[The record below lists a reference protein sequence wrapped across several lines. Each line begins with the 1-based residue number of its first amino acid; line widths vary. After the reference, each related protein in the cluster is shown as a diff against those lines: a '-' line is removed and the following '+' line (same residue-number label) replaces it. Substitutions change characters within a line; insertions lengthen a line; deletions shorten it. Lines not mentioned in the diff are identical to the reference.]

1 MKSIASPCILSSHPN
16 QNDVFNTP
24 NITLQLTCLTVSLRC
39 DFSVLNCFNYT
50 DKKRVSGLAIIDIFN
65 GDADG
70 ICALTQL
77 RNATPVD
84 SKLVTGV
91 KRDIQLMDQ
100 IEAQAG
106 DSITVLDVSL
116 DKNRDGLNAALEA
129 GAEVFYVDHHFAG
142 GIPESDQLTT
152 IINTAADVC
161 TSILVN
167 GHLKGQFVEW
177 AVTGAFGDNLK
188 DSARALAQ
196 PLGLSEQELN
206 RLENLGIYI
215 NYNGYGSNLE
225 DLHFTPEDLY
235 RQVSPY
241 GSPFDFMNEN
251 RQSFEKLENGYRSDM
266 ASAANLEAEFVT
278 DRVAAFILPNK
289 PWARRVSGVYS
300 NDLANATP
308 TRAHAVFT
316 EKANGNYLISVRAPL
331 DNKVG
336 ADELCR
342 SFPTGGG
349 RAAAAGIND
358 LPADQLDHFMG
369 QFSQFYNR

>member
-1 MKSIASPCILSSHPN
+1 M
-16 QNDVFNTP
+16 
-24 NITLQLTCLTVSLRC
+24 
-39 DFSVLNCFNYT
+39 LNCHRKFHGGSN
-50 DKKRVSGLAIIDIFN
+50 LAIIDIFN

-77 RNATPVD
+77 RNAVPAV

-100 IEAQAG
+100 IEANAG

-116 DKNRDGLNAALEA
+116 DKNRDGLSAALKA
-129 GAEVFYVDHHFAG
+129 GANVFYCDHHYAG
-142 GIPESDQLTT
+142 DIPKSDQLTT
-152 IINTAADVC
+152 LINTAADVC
-161 TSILVN
+161 TSLLIN
-167 GHLKGQFVEW
+167 GHLKGRYVEW
-177 AVTGAFGDNLK
+177 AITGAFGDNLK
-188 DSARALAQ
+188 DSARRLAQ
-196 PLGLSEQELN
+196 PLGLSEQLLN
-206 RLENLGIYI
+206 RLESLGIYI

-241 GSPFDFMNEN
+241 SSPFDFMNEN

-266 ASAANLEAEFVT
+266 ASAANLSAEFVT
-278 DRVAAFILPNK
+278 ASVAAFILPDQ
-289 PWARRVSGVYS
+289 PWSRRVSGVYS

-308 TRAHAVFT
+308 DRAHAVLT
-316 EKANGNYLISVRAPL
+316 EKTNGNYLISVRAPL
-331 DNKVG
+331 ENKIG

-358 LPADQLDHFMG
+358 LPADQLNQFID
-369 QFSQFYNR
+369 QFSEFYNR